1 MGIKTNN
8 PGIFR
13 QFRSHIEHD
22 PTAETLEPTSEWE
35 LLRYRRAE
43 WEGDGRP
50 LGTYEY
56 GIVYRNK
63 RGQEHYTGCA
73 IQDFE
78 NWRDS

>member
-8 PGIFR
+8 PGLFR
-13 QFRSHIEHD
+13 QFRSFIERD
-22 PTAETLEPTSEWE
+22 QTAETLEPTNEWE

-43 WEGDGRP
+43 WTGGKPE
-50 LGTYEY
+50 GTYEY

-73 IQDFE
+73 ERDF
-78 NWRDS
+78 NDWRDS